1 MTPKRILVVDDA
13 ATVRMY
19 HRSILEGAGYQV
31 SEAINGIEALE
42 KTLSAPTPFD
52 LYLVDINMP
61 KQDGYG
67 FLRELRRQNIPQ
79 APAIMISTEAQTADR
94 RRAWESGA
102 NFYLTKPI
110 KPEMLIGFVRLL
122 LGEGGEV

>member
-1 MTPKRILVVDDA
+1 
-13 ATVRMY
+13 
-19 HRSILEGAGYQV
+19 
-31 SEAINGIEALE
+31 
-42 KTLSAPTPFD
+42 
-52 LYLVDINMP
+52 LVDINMP

-110 KPEMLIGFVRLL
+110 KPEILIGFVRLL

>member
-42 KTLSAPTPFD
+42 KTLSAPAPFH

-67 FLRELRRQNIPQ
+67 FLRELRRQSIPQ
-79 APAIMISTEAQTADR
+79 APALMISTEAQAMDR

-102 NFYLTKPI
+102 NFYFTKPI
-110 KPEMLIGFVRLL
+110 KPETLIGFVRLL
-122 LGEGGEV
+122 LGEGGEA